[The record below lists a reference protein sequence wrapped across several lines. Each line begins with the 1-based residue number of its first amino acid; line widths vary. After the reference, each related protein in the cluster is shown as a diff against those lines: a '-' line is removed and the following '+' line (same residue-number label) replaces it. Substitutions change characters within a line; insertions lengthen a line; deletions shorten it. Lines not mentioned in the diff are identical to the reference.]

1 MVVHAPLLLW
11 ASHMLTSTYTT
22 IHTYMYSAHNDLHT
36 CIQNAL
42 MGTKWF
48 DQTTKLAPMALNLSS
63 HLFFKAARVMV
74 AWPYLLKRRGKE
86 SKKRA
91 APLSQTHAYKHL
103 YGHTHRHV
111 SYIHQ
116 TCKCTYGHKMLRLD
130 NQTEL
135 WQTDKVTKKQ
145 QGAVT

>member
-1 MVVHAPLLLW
+1 
-11 ASHMLTSTYTT
+11 
-22 IHTYMYSAHNDLHT
+22 
-36 CIQNAL
+36 
-42 MGTKWF
+42 
-48 DQTTKLAPMALNLSS
+48 
-63 HLFFKAARVMV
+63 MV

-91 APLSQTHAYKHL
+91 APLSQTRAYKHL

-116 TCKCTYGHKMLRLD
+116 TCKCTYGHEMLRLD

-135 WQTDKVTKKQ
+135 
-145 QGAVT
+145 